1 MEMSTSVHNGN
12 LVITVDENRI
22 DAAVAMVFKDMM
34 KDLTSRA
41 HGRVIVDLTAV
52 NFVDSSGLG
61 AVVGSMKQLGRGRRM
76 DLVGLSATVDKV
88 FRMTRM
94 DSVFRIYKT
103 LEEATQ
109 ETVDA
114 S

>member
-1 MEMSTSVHNGN
+1 MELKTAVYNGI

-22 DAAVAMVFKDMM
+22 DAAVAVRFKDMM
-34 KDLTSRA
+34 KQLTGRA
-41 HGRVIVDLTAV
+41 SGRVIVDLSAV

-76 DLVGLSATVDKV
+76 DLVGLSASVDKV

-103 LEEATQ
+103 LDEATQ
-109 ETVDA
+109 ETADA

>member
-1 MEMSTSVHNGN
+1 MKMTTSSHNGA
-12 LVITVDENRI
+12 LVITVEETRI
-22 DAAVAMVFKDMM
+22 DAAVAMRFKEMM
-34 KDLTSRA
+34 KELTSQTS
-41 HGRVIVDLTAV
+41 GQVVVDLSAV
-52 NFVDSSGLG
+52 DFVDSSGLG

-94 DSVFRIYKT
+94 DSVFRIFKT
-103 LEEATQ
+103 RDEATQ
-109 ETVDA
+109 ETVHA

>member
-1 MEMSTSVHNGN
+1 MEMSTSVHDGN
-12 LVITVDENRI
+12 LVITVEENRI

-34 KDLTSRA
+34 KDLTSRTQ
-41 HGRVIVDLTAV
+41 GRVIVDLTAV

>member
-1 MEMSTSVHNGN
+1 MEMSTSVHDGN

>member
-34 KDLTSRA
+34 KDLTLRKQ
-41 HGRVIVDLTAV
+41 GRVIVDLTAV